1 MCEKATSWEKRTPH
15 PLPLHAIIAHPLVES
30 SKTPWKTWVPCS
42 YDTSKRST
50 WASSTVTTSFW
61 PLQISVLGAC
71 SSTIFF
77 VISGHLRQV
86 GEGGRLASL
95 RSLPQNFAS
104 RAQGKTR
111 SISIYFS
118 PGWQNSASFVH
129 KVNHFHPK
137 MIQGYSHNQTSPH
150 IPIYSL
156 QTQTIKH
163 SLKKLPKLRAVQRGC
178 AHAQIP
184 ISLILLCF
192 FNC

>member
-1 MCEKATSWEKRTPH
+1 MCGKATSWEKRTPH

-42 YDTSKRST
+42 YDTSRRST

-86 GEGGRLASL
+86 GEGVRLARL
-95 RSLPQNFAS
+95 RSLSQTFAP
-104 RAQGKTR
+104 RAHGKTR
-111 SISIYFS
+111 LKSIYWS
-118 PGWQNSASFVH
+118 PSWQGNVSFVVRLIRFYF
-129 KVNHFHPK
+129 KVCH
-137 MIQGYSHNQTSPH
+137 GYSHTQINPH
-150 IPIYSL
+150 IPIYPPL
-156 QTQTIKH
+156 TQTIKH
-163 SLKKLPKLRAVQRGC
+163 SSKKHPKLRAVQRGC

-192 FNC
+192 FYC

>member
-1 MCEKATSWEKRTPH
+1 M
-15 PLPLHAIIAHPLVES
+15 AHPLVES

-42 YDTSKRST
+42 YDTSRRST

-95 RSLPQNFAS
+95 RSFPKTFAS

-111 SISIYFS
+111 STSINFS
-118 PGWQNSASFVH
+118 SGWQIVSSSVH
-129 KVNHFHPK
+129 KMIRFHSRMTK
-137 MIQGYSHNQTSPH
+137 EYSHNQISPH
-150 IPIYSL
+150 FPIYSL

-163 SLKKLPKLRAVQRGC
+163 SLKNIVNCGPSNEDVRMRRFLFLSFSFV
-178 AHAQIP
+178 
-184 ISLILLCF
+184 SLIAK
-192 FNC
+192 NNHEGA